1 MNSDFQHQDFP
12 LFSIPE
18 VNNFANLPFISPF
31 NMCQRPNC
39 ILNNALSN
47 LNVNEND
54 QMMTPFAFQPND
66 IHSDVLPN
74 NRIIFPG
81 PLPQEAIQ
89 PNPAIERRRF
99 QNEINNNNITGVP
112 PAPPFRPRKNRRPIP
127 NQIHEEGISS
137 SRKFGK
143 VLKKTR
149 KLSDKKL
156 HQMTKKLAIKIH
168 KGLSNQK
175 QILEEKVSFDQK
187 PSKYDLQLKELIDLL
202 MSPDELSKKTSKGVI
217 SDVRKV
223 LSGLT
228 LSKANKEQKNL
239 KKDNQIEIKNIILP
253 KEGVD
258 EEIEI
263 KNIIV
268 PEEEKKE
275 PIEIKNVF
283 YPNENNNI
291 FGLKKTN
298 DNEMTNVFYPNG
310 TNNNQIGLKKRND
323 NERKGPSELNNQ
335 SYIFIPFFE

>member
-1 MNSDFQHQDFP
+1 
-12 LFSIPE
+12 
-18 VNNFANLPFISPF
+18 
-31 NMCQRPNC
+31 
-39 ILNNALSN
+39 
-47 LNVNEND
+47 
-54 QMMTPFAFQPND
+54 
-66 IHSDVLPN
+66 
-74 NRIIFPG
+74 
-81 PLPQEAIQ
+81 
-89 PNPAIERRRF
+89 
-99 QNEINNNNITGVP
+99 
-112 PAPPFRPRKNRRPIP
+112 
-127 NQIHEEGISS
+127 
-137 SRKFGK
+137 
-143 VLKKTR
+143 
-149 KLSDKKL
+149 
-156 HQMTKKLAIKIH
+156 
-168 KGLSNQK
+168 
-175 QILEEKVSFDQK
+175 
-187 PSKYDLQLKELIDLL
+187 